1 MLQLKRKMSWL
12 LTAAL
17 LVGMFT
23 GCASN
28 NVSDAP
34 NPDAN
39 SNTLTESESSNSD
52 ASGSKI
58 LRWAFAGDMVS
69 ETEGTKPLEELV
81 ANFEDSNN
89 CTVEFIPI
97 ARDNWS
103 DYLTKLQTMMVSGN
117 SPDVFQNPHEGGKM
131 ADNLGINKSLNDF
144 IDEHP
149 ELWQDYIDNTYE
161 SVAYVR
167 QVDGEIYAL
176 PFCLQDMV
184 LWINLDRFQE
194 AGLEIPDS
202 NWKFEEFEEYLEISK
217 QASEGKGWYPF
228 GLPHD
233 MSSYNQWLYNFDTGY
248 FNDDY
253 TEVIFDNEK
262 SIELLDFFINCVNQG
277 YSPIPDTNYD
287 GWQQLVDGYVAM
299 TSCGKWMLNYCE
311 AADFYNV
318 AAVQVPEKYQ
328 SRPQYAI
335 YSVEVCNT
343 TSQYDLACQFCFYT
357 VTPEFEAQWAIN
369 DSAIPARSD
378 VEVEWPQEWDQV
390 QNLDLVQSI
399 PENAHSLQNPVC
411 FTELVNIW
419 NSMFTSAMAG
429 EVNAEDACISAAEE
443 IRSANDKYS
452 S

>member
-1 MLQLKRKMSWL
+1 MFKLKKKVAVFIAVTL
-12 LTAAL
+12 LAG
-17 LVGMFT
+17 VFT

-28 NVSDAP
+28 DGGQSSEKTSSEVQIETQSSD
-34 NPDAN
+34 
-39 SNTLTESESSNSD
+39 SES
-52 ASGSKI
+52 KV

-81 ANFEDSNN
+81 ADFEKEYN
-89 CTVEFIPI
+89 CTVDFVPI

-117 SPDVFQNPHEGGKM
+117 SPDVFQNPHEGGRM
-131 ADNLGINKSLNDF
+131 ADNLGINKSLNAF
-144 IDEHP
+144 IDENP
-149 ELWQDYIDNTYE
+149 KLWEDYINNTYE

-167 QVDGEIYAL
+167 QVDGEIYSL

-194 AGLEIPDS
+194 AGLEVPEE
-202 NWKFEEFEEYLEISK
+202 NWTFEEFEEYLDILK
-217 QASEGKGWYPF
+217 RASDGKGWYPF

-253 TEVIFDNEK
+253 TEVIFDNDK
-262 SIELLDFFINCVNQG
+262 SVELLDFFINCVQQG
-277 YSPIPDTNYD
+277 YSPMPDTNYD

-328 SRPQYAI
+328 SRPKYAI

-343 TSQYDLACQFCFYT
+343 TSQYELACQFCFYT
-357 VTPEFEAQWAIN
+357 VSPKFEAQWAIN

-378 VEVEWPQEWDQV
+378 VQVEWPQEWDQV
-390 QNLDLVQSI
+390 ENIDLVQSI
-399 PENAHSLQNPVC
+399 PENAYSLQNPVC

-429 EVNAEDACISAAEE
+429 EVNAETACTSAAEE
-443 IRSANDKYS
+443 IRAANDKY
-452 S
+452 